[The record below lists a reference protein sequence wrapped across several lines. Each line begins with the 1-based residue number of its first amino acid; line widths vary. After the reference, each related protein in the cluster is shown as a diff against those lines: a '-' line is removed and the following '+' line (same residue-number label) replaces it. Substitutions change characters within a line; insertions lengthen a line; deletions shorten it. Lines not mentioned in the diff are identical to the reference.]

1 MQKIKWYIV
10 LDKKKRIEFF
20 KSLNSEQRKELILK
34 KMKAK
39 NIKVGSGV
47 PNKSYYRESEEV
59 NELIRIANCFPELRN
74 KNRNEN

>member
-1 MQKIKWYIV
+1 M
-10 LDKKKRIEFF
+10 DKKRRIEIFR
-20 KSLNSEQRKELILK
+20 SMTSDQRKKLILK

-47 PNKSYYRESEEV
+47 PNKTYHKDSLEV

-74 KNRNEN
+74 KDKKNSLIL

>member
-1 MQKIKWYIV
+1 MI

-20 KSLNSEQRKELILK
+20 RKLTSEQRKELILK
-34 KMKAK
+34 KMKTK

-47 PNKSYYRESEEV
+47 PNKSYYCESKEV

-74 KNRNEN
+74 KKSNKN

>member
-1 MQKIKWYIV
+1 MII
-10 LDKKKRIEFF
+10 LDKKKRTEFF
-20 KSLNSEQRKELILK
+20 RSMTSDQRKELILK

-47 PNKSYYRESEEV
+47 PNKTYHKQSKEI

-74 KNRNEN
+74 KIKN

>member
-1 MQKIKWYIV
+1 M
-10 LDKKKRIEFF
+10 DKNSRKEFF
-20 KSLNSEQRKELILK
+20 RSMTSDQRKKLIIE

-47 PNKSYYRESEEV
+47 PNKTYHNHREVV

-74 KNRNEN
+74 KNNKS

>member
-1 MQKIKWYIV
+1 M
-10 LDKKKRIEFF
+10 DKKKRTEFF
-20 KSLNSEQRKELILK
+20 RSMTSDQRKELILK

-74 KNRNEN
+74 RNRNEN

>member
-1 MQKIKWYIV
+1 M
-10 LDKKKRIEFF
+10 DKKKKIEFF
-20 KSLNSEQRKELILK
+20 RSMNSDQRRELILK

-59 NELIRIANCFPELRN
+59 NELIKIANSFPELR
-74 KNRNEN
+74 KKMNRNEN

>member
-1 MQKIKWYIV
+1 MTS
-10 LDKKKRIEFF
+10 D
-20 KSLNSEQRKELILK
+20 QRKELILK

-47 PNKSYYRESEEV
+47 PNKSYNSESEEV

-74 KNRNEN
+74 SNRIEN

>member
-1 MQKIKWYIV
+1 MTS
-10 LDKKKRIEFF
+10 D
-20 KSLNSEQRKELILK
+20 QRKKLILE

-59 NELIRIANCFPELRN
+59 NELIRIVNCFPELRN
-74 KNRNEN
+74 KNINEN